1 MDSLAIGITYTF
13 VAGMSAIA
21 VGLIGQA
28 ALRATGR
35 NPEAANEL
43 RTMMILAIS
52 FADALA
58 IIGFVAALIM
68 KFLK

>member
-1 MDSLAIGITYTF
+1 MESLAVGITYTF
-13 VAGMSAIA
+13 VGGLSALA
-21 VGLIGQA
+21 VGMIGSS
-28 ALRATGR
+28 ALRAVGR

-43 RTMMILAIS
+43 RTLMILAIS

-58 IIGFVAALIM
+58 IIGFVAALIL

>member
-1 MDSLAIGITYTF
+1 MDQLAIGITYTF
-13 VAGMSAIA
+13 VAGMSALAI
-21 VGLIGQA
+21 GLIGQS
-28 ALRATGR
+28 ALRAAGR
-35 NPEAANEL
+35 NPEATNEL
-43 RTMMILAIS
+43 RTLMILAMS

>member
-1 MDSLAIGITYTF
+1 MESLAIGITYTF
-13 VAGMSAIA
+13 VAGMSALAI
-21 VGLIGQA
+21 GLIGQA
-28 ALRATGR
+28 ALRAAGR

-43 RTMMILAIS
+43 RTLMILAMS

-58 IIGFVAALIM
+58 IIGFVAALIL